1 MKIDRQVQA
10 VESNEKIQS
19 ANCALKSEARLRVEM
34 TQNMYPLSGKRV
46 YGIKWRLR
54 RRQQESERAK
64 KTRVKMPRQE
74 GHQYELSIRFPC
86 ETQECSKGFVE

>member
-34 TQNMYPLSGKRV
+34 TQYMYPLS
-46 YGIKWRLR
+46 
-54 RRQQESERAK
+54 RQAASTGANGNQK
-64 KTRVKMPRQE
+64 
-74 GHQYELSIRFPC
+74 
-86 ETQECSKGFVE
+86 